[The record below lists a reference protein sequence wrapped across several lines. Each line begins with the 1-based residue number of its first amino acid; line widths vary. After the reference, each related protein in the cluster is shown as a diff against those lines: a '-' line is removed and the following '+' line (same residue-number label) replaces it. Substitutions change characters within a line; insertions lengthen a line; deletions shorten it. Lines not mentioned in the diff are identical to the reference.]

1 MTSAPAN
8 DADRECKVSTV
19 AIHKTVTY
27 SNLSILNPTN
37 LTTLRYCVLGLVWHE
52 QEGDAE
58 PKPGFQKVR
67 DEAEVTVHSK

>member
-8 DADRECKVSTV
+8 DADRECKVSTA
-19 AIHKTVTY
+19 AIQNSQKALHF
-27 SNLSILNPTN
+27 ILNATN
-37 LTTLRYCVLGLVWHE
+37 LTSLRYCVLGLVWHE

-58 PKPGFQKVR
+58 PEPGFQKVR